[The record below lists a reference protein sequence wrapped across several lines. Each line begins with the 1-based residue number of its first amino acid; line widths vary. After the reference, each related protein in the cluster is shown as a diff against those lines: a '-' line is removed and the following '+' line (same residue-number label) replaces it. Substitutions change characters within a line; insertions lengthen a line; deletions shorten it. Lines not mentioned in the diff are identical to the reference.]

1 MPQKHTGFW
10 GISFGCAVQ
19 AAWDLRLIERFAKP
33 EYVQR

>member
-1 MPQKHTGFW
+1 MPQKPVCFW
-10 GISFGCAVQ
+10 GILFGCAVQ